1 MHLLNLGILAH
12 VDAGKTSLTE
22 RLLYTAGVIDE
33 LGSVDDGNT
42 STDTLALERRR
53 GITIKSAVVSFPLD
67 GVTVNLIDTPGHPD
81 FIAEVERVL
90 GVLDGA
96 VLVVSAV
103 EGVQA
108 QTRVLMRTLRRL
120 RIPTLIFVNKIDRR
134 GARDAAVLDGP
145 ARGLAVPLVPMGRAA
160 ALGTRAARFVPGL
173 GPAALDALADHDDDL
188 LAAYLDGG
196 VPDARLCAALADQT
210 RRARVHPVYFG
221 SAVTGAG
228 VPELIAGLERL
239 LPAADGDPAGPLSAT
254 VFKVE
259 RGPAG
264 EKIAYARIHSGTL
277 RVRDRVPFG
286 GGREEG
292 GGTGARETRGEVRV
306 AGAYGEVR
314 AAETRL
320 DAPAAETRRDDGIA
334 EGQDEG
340 EEFRVV
346 GRGEE
351 LRVVGRGEAG
361 RAEVVRE
368 WRPVG
373 AVRAGEG
380 EGTVRAGEGDGVR
393 GDGQAGLYCA
403 DGQAGRRPADGQ
415 AGRRPAD
422 AQAGRRPADG
432 QAGHRPAG
440 GRVVAGGPVEGRVT
454 GLAVFDRGGELR
466 QDGAGAGRIV
476 KVWGLGGV
484 RIGDALGLPGRA
496 YEHHFAPPTLET
508 VVVPGPGTD
517 RRSLHVAL
525 TQLAEQDPLIDVRHD
540 EVRQETSVSLYGE
553 VQKEVV
559 QATLAEEYGLD
570 VGFRETT
577 TICVERLTGTGA
589 AVEFNKKDGNPFLA
603 TVGLRV
609 EPAPPG
615 TGVGFRLEV
624 ELGSMPYA
632 FFKAVEDTVRETL
645 GQGLHGWR
653 IPDCTV
659 TMTHSGYSPRQ
670 SHAHQGFDKS
680 MSSTGQD
687 FRGLTP
693 LVLTE
698 ALRRAGTRVHEPM
711 HRFRL
716 EAPADTLGALLPVLT
731 RLGALPRNTRAEGR
745 LGVLEGAVPAAR
757 VHRLEQLLP
766 GLTRGEG
773 ELESAFDHYTPLA
786 RGPVPE
792 RARTDHNP
800 LNRREYLL
808 NVTGR
813 VGG

>member
-12 VDAGKTSLTE
+12 VDAGKTTLTE
-22 RLLYTAGVIDE
+22 RLLHTAGVIDE
-33 LGSVDDGNT
+33 PGSVDAGST
-42 STDTLALERRR
+42 RTDTLALERQR

-120 RIPTLIFVNKIDRR
+120 RIPTLVFVNKIDRR
-134 GARDAAVLDGP
+134 GARDDAVLAQL
-145 ARGLAVPLVPMGRAA
+145 ARRLAVPLVPMGRPTG
-160 ALGTRAARFVPGL
+160 LGTRAARFLPGL
-173 GPAALDALADHDDDL
+173 GPDALDALADHDDAL

-196 VPDARLCAALADQT
+196 VTGDRLRAALARQT
-210 RRARVHPVYFG
+210 RRALVHPVYFG
-221 SAVTGAG
+221 SAATGAG
-228 VPELIAGLERL
+228 VPDLVTGIERL
-239 LPAADGDPAGPLSAT
+239 LPAAAGDPAGPLSAT

-259 RGPAG
+259 RGPTG
-264 EKIAYARIHSGTL
+264 EKIAYARVFSGVL
-277 RVRDRVPFG
+277 RVRDRIPFG
-286 GGREEG
+286 DGPETGGAAATRADDRMT
-292 GGTGARETRGEVRV
+292 GTHGER
-306 AGAYGEVR
+306 R
-314 AAETRL
+314 A
-320 DAPAAETRRDDGIA
+320 
-334 EGQDEG
+334 
-340 EEFRVV
+340 V
-346 GRGEE
+346 
-351 LRVVGRGEAG
+351 AG
-361 RAEVVRE
+361 RAGTEGDV
-368 WRPVG
+368 
-373 AVRAGEG
+373 AARAGAEG
-380 EGTVRAGEGDGVR
+380 R
-393 GDGQAGLYCA
+393 
-403 DGQAGRRPADGQ
+403 
-415 AGRRPAD
+415 D
-422 AQAGRRPADG
+422 AVARD
-432 QAGHRPAG
+432 G
-440 GRVVAGGPVEGRVT
+440 GRSVDRRAVGRAPDGRAEGRVT
-454 GLAVFDRGGELR
+454 GLSVFERGGDLR
-466 QDGAGAGRIV
+466 QESAGAGRIV
-476 KVWGLGGV
+476 KVWGLGGI

-508 VVVPGPGTD
+508 VVVPGPGTG

-553 VQKEVV
+553 VQKEVI
-559 QATLAEEYGLD
+559 QATLADEYGLD
-570 VGFRETT
+570 VAFRETT
-577 TICVERLTGTGA
+577 TICVERVVGTGA

-615 TGVGFRLEV
+615 AGVGFRLEV

-632 FFKAVEDTVRETL
+632 FFKAVEDTVREAL

-659 TMTHSGYSPRQ
+659 AMTHSGYSPRQ

-680 MSSTGQD
+680 MSSTGHD

-698 ALRRAGTRVHEPM
+698 ALRLAGTRVHEPM

-731 RLGALPRNTRAEGR
+731 RLGAMPQRTGTEGP
-745 LGVLEGAVPAAR
+745 LAVLEGALPAAR
-757 VHRLEQLLP
+757 VHGLEQRLP

-773 ELESAFDHYTPLA
+773 ELETAFDHYAPVE

-792 RARTDHNP
+792 RPRTDHNP
-800 LNRREYLL
+800 LSRKEYLL

-813 VGG
+813 VTG